1 MTADKGTT
9 HHPEAEPTTATTENN
24 PFVSAGGSCIIGPLG
39 EVLAGPIWN
48 VADSDGE
55 ESLLAVEVD
64 FEDCERGRLDLD
76 VAGSYSR
83 NDSFVLN
90 VKGLDLDPP
99 PV

>member
-1 MTADKGTT
+1 M
-9 HHPEAEPTTATTENN
+9 
-24 PFVSAGGSCIIGPLG
+24 G

-48 VADSDGE
+48 VADDEEDGDG
-55 ESLLAVEVD
+55 SLLAVEVD
-64 FEDCERGRLDLD
+64 FEDCEKGRLDLD